1 MKKSFYFLTALG
13 LLIIVYAVVGRCVH
27 NPTISLAGAMKYPMR
42 PVAALLVGNTMLLLA
57 ILSVAK
63 GKVSGLAGLL
73 ALAGVLVFSCAVL
86 GRVVG
91 VPSISLFG
99 YVPAMSA
106 KTLAIGANTMLLLAV
121 LLIVSA
127 QEK

>member
-1 MKKSFYFLTALG
+1 MKKTFYLLTALG
-13 LLIIVYAVVGRCVH
+13 LLIIVYAVVGKYS
-27 NPTISLAGAMKYPMR
+27 NEPTISLAGAMRHPMR
-42 PVAALLVGNTMLLLA
+42 PVAGILVGNTMLLLA

-63 GKVSGLAGLL
+63 GKANGMAKVL

-91 VPSISLFG
+91 VPTISLLG
-99 YVPAMSA
+99 YVPAMTA
-106 KTLAIGANTMLLLAV
+106 GMLAIAANTMLLLAV
-121 LLIVSA
+121 LLIISA